1 MAYNAKAE
9 LFAAVQIL
17 LLLSEILSKAPT
29 ESCCEVL
36 LVLEV
41 ASMSLLMLIEDFS
54 NIAKNQP
61 LGWLCNRL

>member
-9 LFAAVQIL
+9 LFAAVQI

-61 LGWLCNRL
+61 LGWLCNRS